1 MANDKNKKRVNENKN
16 ENINKDTKSMTKDTK
31 SIENDNNSVKKDTKS
46 IGKNADNSLENAK
59 KPEESGTSKKEEYVT
74 TVDPEEELF
83 KNEDKKDPKITGDDK
98 VKADDS
104 KTKEDAKAKADDPN
118 TKEDAK
124 AKADDPKTKEDAKAK
139 ADDSKTKEDAKAK
152 ADDSKTKEDAKVK
165 TDDSKTKEDAKAK
178 VDTSKEKDDDKTDL
192 DSFKEAQD
200 TNDSADE
207 DDNDEDIARAQ
218 KKARFWKAFDIGQI
232 VLIFVLLFVCLFGT
246 YKLYQNMTAVRFTR
260 ALALAQSAQNNGDY
274 ADAIKYYEQAI
285 GVDSKSLIAYEE
297 LANCYATLNDTEN
310 VMNVLYNGW
319 LNTSDQ
325 SMLDNYIS
333 LKLNSV
339 IATIQTSGGSFEAV
353 EDVLDVLK
361 IDGSNEDALQLLST
375 LYSYCMI
382 DKNSSGDS
390 VLFWSMDEDEAT
402 FDQYIGAVSSML
414 DIYEMYPSDELEML
428 IARYIIPEGNVVW
441 INTKN
446 CSDYALLVK
455 DARTLL
461 GESSSLNS
469 FIACLEDADKV
480 SGVFDSIWPLIE
492 SGDVEPFRDFMISD
506 DVISLKEYLI
516 SGEDQYLELEME
528 NAFCQEGIVMT
539 LEDNLW
545 TYHFPDFSENPATKG
560 VITLQLTY
568 DEVQTAEEAKA
579 EIAELESEESAIE
592 DASEDVSEDAVEDD
606 SDDDFENASKDA
618 SENASN
624 GASEDASKDA
634 LEDASKDASEDAYI
648 DNSEDE
654 TDLEENAEDEEVIR
668 SGKIS
673 MNYEPS
679 VSGGTY
685 FPHVTYYLT
694 CEYEGELTN
703 YTYQEVITSED
714 GSKTRTTIN
723 NWGDENLETVID
735 EELEE
740 EEEEDTSSDNVN
752 TQPANTNEEPADTG
766 ATPNVIVDPETG
778 AMYDPNTGLQIDPG
792 TGFYIDPAT
801 GLYIDPNTWTY
812 IDPATGA
819 VVDPNAAAQTPD
831 AATPE
836 AAPDAAA
843 QGAGA

>member
-1 MANDKNKKRVNENKN
+1 MANDKNNKRVNENKNEN
-16 ENINKDTKSMTKDTK
+16 ENINKDTKSMT
-31 SIENDNNSVKKDTKS
+31 KDTKS

-98 VKADDS
+98 VKADDP
-104 KTKEDAKAKADDPN
+104 KTKEDAKVKADDPKTN
-118 TKEDAK
+118 EDAKVKADDPKTKEDAK

-139 ADDSKTKEDAKAK
+139 ADDPKTKEDAKAET
-152 ADDSKTKEDAKVK
+152 DDPNTKEDAKVK
-165 TDDSKTKEDAKAK
+165 A
-178 VDTSKEKDDDKTDL
+178 DTSKEKDDDKTDL

-325 SMLDNYIS
+325 SLLDNYIS

-402 FDQYIGAVSSML
+402 FDQYIEAVSSML
-414 DIYEMYPSDELEML
+414 DIYEIYPSDELEML

-579 EIAELESEESAIE
+579 EIAEQDELESEESASE

-606 SDDDFENASKDA
+606 SDDFENASKDA

-634 LEDASKDASEDAYI
+634 SEDTYI

-654 TDLEENAEDEEVIR
+654 NDLEENAEDEEVIR

-694 CEYEGELTN
+694 CEYEGDIVN

-714 GSKTRTTIN
+714 GTKTRTTIS
-723 NWGDENLETVID
+723 NWGDEDLETVVD
-735 EELEE
+735 EEFEE

-752 TQPANTNEEPADTG
+752 TQPDNTNEEPADTG

>member
-16 ENINKDTKSMTKDTK
+16 ENVNKDTKSMT
-31 SIENDNNSVKKDTKS
+31 KDTKS

-98 VKADDS
+98 VKADDF
-104 KTKEDAKAKADDPN
+104 KTKEDAKAEADDPK

-124 AKADDPKTKEDAKAK
+124 AKADDPKTKEDAKAE
-139 ADDSKTKEDAKAK
+139 ADDSKAKEDAKAK
-152 ADDSKTKEDAKVK
+152 ADDPKTKEDAKVK
-165 TDDSKTKEDAKAK
+165 A
-178 VDTSKEKDDDKTDL
+178 DTSKEKDDDKTDS
-192 DSFKEAQD
+192 DSFKESQD

-297 LANCYATLNDTEN
+297 LANCYATLDDTEN

-390 VLFWSMDEDEAT
+390 VLFWSMDEDEAA
-402 FDQYIGAVSSML
+402 FDQYIEAVSSML
-414 DIYEMYPSDELEML
+414 DIYEIYPSDELEML

-579 EIAELESEESAIE
+579 EIAEQDELESEESAIE

-618 SENASN
+618 S
-624 GASEDASKDA
+624 KDA
-634 LEDASKDASEDAYI
+634 TNGVSEDASKDASEDAYI

-654 TDLEENAEDEEVIR
+654 TDLQENAEDEEVIR

-694 CEYEGELTN
+694 CEYEGDIVN

-714 GSKTRTTIN
+714 GTKTRTTIS
-723 NWGDENLETVID
+723 NWGDEDLETVID

-752 TQPANTNEEPADTG
+752 TQPANTNEEPADTD

-843 QGAGA
+843 QGTGA

>member
-1 MANDKNKKRVNENKN
+1 MANDKNNKRVNENKN
-16 ENINKDTKSMTKDTK
+16 ENIDKDTKSREKDTKSMNNDTK
-31 SIENDNNSVKKDTKS
+31 NTENDNSVKKDTK
-46 IGKNADNSLENAK
+46 GKENDNSIKKDTKGKENDNSVKNDTKSIEDNNVKKDTKGIEKNTDDSLESTK
-59 KPEESGTSKKEEYVT
+59 KTEESDASKKEEYVT
-74 TVDPEEELF
+74 TVDPEEALF
-83 KNEDKKDPKITGDDK
+83 ENEEQKDSEAG
-98 VKADDS
+98 S
-104 KTKEDAKAKADDPN
+104 LNLGSED
-118 TKEDAK
+118 
-124 AKADDPKTKEDAKAK
+124 
-139 ADDSKTKEDAKAK
+139 
-152 ADDSKTKEDAKVK
+152 
-165 TDDSKTKEDAKAK
+165 
-178 VDTSKEKDDDKTDL
+178 SKEKNKDDTKTLSSKEDKDASGSG
-192 DSFKEAQD
+192 DD
-200 TNDSADE
+200 TSDSADE
-207 DDNDEDIARAQ
+207 DDRDEDIEKAQ

-361 IDGSNEDALQLLST
+361 IDGSNEDALQLLGT

-402 FDQYIGAVSSML
+402 FDQYIEAVSSML
-414 DIYEMYPSDELEML
+414 DIYEIYPSDELEML

-441 INTKN
+441 INTRN

-568 DEVQTAEEAKA
+568 DEVQAAEEAKA
-579 EIAELESEESAIE
+579 EIAEQAELESEESAIE

-606 SDDDFENASKDA
+606 SDDDFENASKDSSENASNGA

-624 GASEDASKDA
+624 GAS
-634 LEDASKDASEDAYI
+634 KDASEDASK

-654 TDLEENAEDEEVIR
+654 TDLEENTEEDEEVIR

-694 CEYEGELTN
+694 CEYDGELVN

-714 GSKTRTTIN
+714 GTKTRTTIS
-723 NWGDENLETVID
+723 NWGDEDLETVVD
-735 EELEE
+735 EEL
-740 EEEEDTSSDNVN
+740 EEEEDTSSDNAT
-752 TQPANTNEEPADTG
+752 TQPAQTNEEPA
-766 ATPNVIVDPETG
+766 ATTTTSNVIVDPETG

>member
-1 MANDKNKKRVNENKN
+1 
-16 ENINKDTKSMTKDTK
+16 
-31 SIENDNNSVKKDTKS
+31 
-46 IGKNADNSLENAK
+46 
-59 KPEESGTSKKEEYVT
+59 
-74 TVDPEEELF
+74 
-83 KNEDKKDPKITGDDK
+83 
-98 VKADDS
+98 
-104 KTKEDAKAKADDPN
+104 
-118 TKEDAK
+118 
-124 AKADDPKTKEDAKAK
+124 
-139 ADDSKTKEDAKAK
+139 
-152 ADDSKTKEDAKVK
+152 
-165 TDDSKTKEDAKAK
+165 
-178 VDTSKEKDDDKTDL
+178 
-192 DSFKEAQD
+192 
-200 TNDSADE
+200 
-207 DDNDEDIARAQ
+207 
-218 KKARFWKAFDIGQI
+218 
-232 VLIFVLLFVCLFGT
+232 
-246 YKLYQNMTAVRFTR
+246 
-260 ALALAQSAQNNGDY
+260 
-274 ADAIKYYEQAI
+274 
-285 GVDSKSLIAYEE
+285 
-297 LANCYATLNDTEN
+297 
-310 VMNVLYNGW
+310 
-319 LNTSDQ
+319 
-325 SMLDNYIS
+325 
-333 LKLNSV
+333 
-339 IATIQTSGGSFEAV
+339 
-353 EDVLDVLK
+353 
-361 IDGSNEDALQLLST
+361 
-375 LYSYCMI
+375 
-382 DKNSSGDS
+382 
-390 VLFWSMDEDEAT
+390 
-402 FDQYIGAVSSML
+402 
-414 DIYEMYPSDELEML
+414 ML

-441 INTKN
+441 INTRN

-506 DVISLKEYLI
+506 DVISLYFDLDLLIVTNDVISLKEYLI

-568 DEVQTAEEAKA
+568 DEVQAAEEAKA
-579 EIAELESEESAIE
+579 EIAEQAELESEESAIE
-592 DASEDVSEDAVEDD
+592 DASEDVSEDASEDVSEDAVEDD
-606 SDDDFENASKDA
+606 SNDDFENASKDA

-634 LEDASKDASEDAYI
+634 SEDASE

-654 TDLEENAEDEEVIR
+654 TDLEENAEEDEEVIR

-694 CEYEGELTN
+694 CEYEGELVN

-714 GSKTRTTIN
+714 GTKTRTTIS
-723 NWGDENLETVID
+723 NWGDE
-735 EELEE
+735 EL
-740 EEEEDTSSDNVN
+740 EEEEDTSSDNVT
-752 TQPANTNEEPADTG
+752 TQPAQTNEEPAATTT
-766 ATPNVIVDPETG
+766 TPNVIVDPETG

>member
-98 VKADDS
+98 VKADDP
-104 KTKEDAKAKADDPN
+104 KTKEDAKVKADDPN

-139 ADDSKTKEDAKAK
+139 ADDSN
-152 ADDSKTKEDAKVK
+152 TKEDAKVK
-165 TDDSKTKEDAKAK
+165 TDDSKTKEDAKVKA
-178 VDTSKEKDDDKTDL
+178 DTSKEKDDDKTDS

-402 FDQYIGAVSSML
+402 FDQYIEAVSSML

-694 CEYEGELTN
+694 CEYEGDIVN

-714 GSKTRTTIN
+714 GTKTRTTIN
-723 NWGDENLETVID
+723 NWGDEDLETVID

>member
-1 MANDKNKKRVNENKN
+1 
-16 ENINKDTKSMTKDTK
+16 
-31 SIENDNNSVKKDTKS
+31 
-46 IGKNADNSLENAK
+46 
-59 KPEESGTSKKEEYVT
+59 
-74 TVDPEEELF
+74 
-83 KNEDKKDPKITGDDK
+83 
-98 VKADDS
+98 
-104 KTKEDAKAKADDPN
+104 
-118 TKEDAK
+118 
-124 AKADDPKTKEDAKAK
+124 
-139 ADDSKTKEDAKAK
+139 
-152 ADDSKTKEDAKVK
+152 
-165 TDDSKTKEDAKAK
+165 
-178 VDTSKEKDDDKTDL
+178 
-192 DSFKEAQD
+192 
-200 TNDSADE
+200 
-207 DDNDEDIARAQ
+207 
-218 KKARFWKAFDIGQI
+218 
-232 VLIFVLLFVCLFGT
+232 
-246 YKLYQNMTAVRFTR
+246 
-260 ALALAQSAQNNGDY
+260 
-274 ADAIKYYEQAI
+274 
-285 GVDSKSLIAYEE
+285 
-297 LANCYATLNDTEN
+297 
-310 VMNVLYNGW
+310 
-319 LNTSDQ
+319 
-325 SMLDNYIS
+325 
-333 LKLNSV
+333 
-339 IATIQTSGGSFEAV
+339 
-353 EDVLDVLK
+353 
-361 IDGSNEDALQLLST
+361 
-375 LYSYCMI
+375 
-382 DKNSSGDS
+382 
-390 VLFWSMDEDEAT
+390 
-402 FDQYIGAVSSML
+402 
-414 DIYEMYPSDELEML
+414 
-428 IARYIIPEGNVVW
+428 
-441 INTKN
+441 
-446 CSDYALLVK
+446 
-455 DARTLL
+455 
-461 GESSSLNS
+461 
-469 FIACLEDADKV
+469 
-480 SGVFDSIWPLIE
+480 
-492 SGDVEPFRDFMISD
+492 
-506 DVISLKEYLI
+506 LI

-579 EIAELESEESAIE
+579 VFAEQDELESEESAIE
-592 DASEDVSEDAVEDD
+592 DASEDVSEDASEAVSEDAVEDD

-634 LEDASKDASEDAYI
+634 SEDAYI

-654 TDLEENAEDEEVIR
+654 TDLQENAEDEEVIR

-703 YTYQEVITSED
+703 YTYQEAITSED

-723 NWGDENLETVID
+723 NWGDEDLETVID

>member
-1 MANDKNKKRVNENKN
+1 MAKDKNNKRVNENKN
-16 ENINKDTKSMTKDTK
+16 ESIN
-31 SIENDNNSVKKDTKS
+31 KDTKS

-59 KPEESGTSKKEEYVT
+59 KPEESGTSKKEDYVT

-83 KNEDKKDPKITGDDK
+83 KSEDKKDPKITGDDK

-104 KTKEDAKAKADDPN
+104 KTKEDAKAKVDDPN
-118 TKEDAK
+118 TKKDAK

-139 ADDSKTKEDAKAK
+139 ADDPKTKEDAKAET
-152 ADDSKTKEDAKVK
+152 DDPKTKEDAKVK
-165 TDDSKTKEDAKAK
+165 TDDSKAKEDTKTKA
-178 VDTSKEKDDDKTDL
+178 DDSKEKDDDKTDL

-339 IATIQTSGGSFEAV
+339 IAAIQTSGGSFEAV

-402 FDQYIGAVSSML
+402 FDQYIEAVSSML

-592 DASEDVSEDAVEDD
+592 DASEDVSEDASEDVSEDAVEDD

-634 LEDASKDASEDAYI
+634 VEDASKDASEDAYI

-694 CEYEGELTN
+694 CEYEGDIVN

-714 GSKTRTTIN
+714 GTKTRTTIN
-723 NWGDENLETVID
+723 NWGDEDLETVID
-735 EELEE
+735 EELE

-752 TQPANTNEEPADTG
+752 TQPANTNEEPADTD

-836 AAPDAAA
+836 ATPDAAA
-843 QGAGA
+843 QGTGA

>member
-1 MANDKNKKRVNENKN
+1 
-16 ENINKDTKSMTKDTK
+16 MTKDTK

-59 KPEESGTSKKEEYVT
+59 KPEESVTSKKEEYVT

-83 KNEDKKDPKITGDDK
+83 ENEDKKDPKITGDDK
-98 VKADDS
+98 VKADDPN
-104 KTKEDAKAKADDPN
+104 TKEDAKAKVDDLNTKKDAKAKADDPN
-118 TKEDAK
+118 
-124 AKADDPKTKEDAKAK
+124 
-139 ADDSKTKEDAKAK
+139 TKEDAKAK

-402 FDQYIGAVSSML
+402 FDQYIEAVSSML
-414 DIYEMYPSDELEML
+414 DIYEIYPSDELEML

-592 DASEDVSEDAVEDD
+592 DASEAVSEDASEAVSEDAVEDD

>member
-1 MANDKNKKRVNENKN
+1 MANDKNNKRVNENKN
-16 ENINKDTKSMTKDTK
+16 ENIDKDTKSREKDTKSMNNDTKNTENDNSVKNDTK
-31 SIENDNNSVKKDTKS
+31 SIEDNNVKKDTKG
-46 IGKNADNSLENAK
+46 IEKNTDDSLESTK
-59 KPEESGTSKKEEYVT
+59 KTEESDASKKEEYVT
-74 TVDPEEELF
+74 TVDPEEALF
-83 KNEDKKDPKITGDDK
+83 ENEEQKDSEAGSLDLG
-98 VKADDS
+98 S
-104 KTKEDAKAKADDPN
+104 ED
-118 TKEDAK
+118 
-124 AKADDPKTKEDAKAK
+124 
-139 ADDSKTKEDAKAK
+139 
-152 ADDSKTKEDAKVK
+152 
-165 TDDSKTKEDAKAK
+165 
-178 VDTSKEKDDDKTDL
+178 SKEKNKDDTRTLSSKEDKDASGSG
-192 DSFKEAQD
+192 DD
-200 TNDSADE
+200 TSDSADE

-274 ADAIKYYEQAI
+274 AGAIKYYEQAI

-361 IDGSNEDALQLLST
+361 IDGSNEDALQLLGT

-402 FDQYIGAVSSML
+402 FDQYIEAVSSML
-414 DIYEMYPSDELEML
+414 DIYEIYPSDELEML

-441 INTKN
+441 INTRN

-568 DEVQTAEEAKA
+568 DEVQAAEEAKA
-579 EIAELESEESAIE
+579 EIAEQAELESEESANE

-606 SDDDFENASKDA
+606 SNDDFENASKDASKDA

-634 LEDASKDASEDAYI
+634 SEEASK

-654 TDLEENAEDEEVIR
+654 TDLEENAEEDEEVIR

-679 VSGGTY
+679 VAGGTY

-694 CEYEGELTN
+694 CEYEGELVN

-714 GSKTRTTIN
+714 GTKTRTTIS
-723 NWGDENLETVID
+723 NWGDEDLETVVD
-735 EELEE
+735 EEL
-740 EEEEDTSSDNVN
+740 EEEEDTSSDNVT
-752 TQPANTNEEPADTG
+752 TQPAQTNEEPAATTT
-766 ATPNVIVDPETG
+766 TPNVIVDPETG
-778 AMYDPNTGLQIDPG
+778 AMYDPNTGLQIDPS

>member
-98 VKADDS
+98 VKADDP
-104 KTKEDAKAKADDPN
+104 K

-124 AKADDPKTKEDAKAK
+124 AKADDPKTKEDAKVK
-139 ADDSKTKEDAKAK
+139 A
-152 ADDSKTKEDAKVK
+152 
-165 TDDSKTKEDAKAK
+165 
-178 VDTSKEKDDDKTDL
+178 DTSKEKDDDKTDS

-402 FDQYIGAVSSML
+402 FDQYIEAVSSML

-694 CEYEGELTN
+694 CEYEGDIVN

-714 GSKTRTTIN
+714 GTKTRTTIN
-723 NWGDENLETVID
+723 NWGDEDLETVID
-735 EELEE
+735 EELE

>member
-1 MANDKNKKRVNENKN
+1 MAKDKNNKRVNENKN

-31 SIENDNNSVKKDTKS
+31 SIENDTNGIKKDTES

-98 VKADDS
+98 VKADDPKTKKDAKVKADDLKTKEDAKAEADDS
-104 KTKEDAKAKADDPN
+104 KAKEDAKAKADDSKA
-118 TKEDAK
+118 KEDAK

-139 ADDSKTKEDAKAK
+139 AD
-152 ADDSKTKEDAKVK
+152 
-165 TDDSKTKEDAKAK
+165 
-178 VDTSKEKDDDKTDL
+178 TSKEKDDDKTDS

-200 TNDSADE
+200 TNDSA
-207 DDNDEDIARAQ
+207 DEDIARAQ

-297 LANCYATLNDTEN
+297 LANCYATLDDTEN

-402 FDQYIGAVSSML
+402 FDQYIEAVSSML
-414 DIYEMYPSDELEML
+414 DIYEIYPSDELEML

-579 EIAELESEESAIE
+579 VFAEQDELESEESSIE

-634 LEDASKDASEDAYI
+634 SEDTYI

-694 CEYEGELTN
+694 CEYEGDIVN

-714 GSKTRTTIN
+714 GTKTRTTIN
-723 NWGDENLETVID
+723 NWGDEDLETVID
-735 EELEE
+735 EELE

-752 TQPANTNEEPADTG
+752 TQPANTNEEPADTD

-836 AAPDAAA
+836 ATPDVAA
-843 QGAGA
+843 QGTGA

>member
-1 MANDKNKKRVNENKN
+1 MANDKNNKRVNENKN
-16 ENINKDTKSMTKDTK
+16 ENINKDTKSMT
-31 SIENDNNSVKKDTKS
+31 KDTKS

-59 KPEESGTSKKEEYVT
+59 KPEESGTSEKEEYVT

-98 VKADDS
+98 VKADDT
-104 KTKEDAKAKADDPN
+104 KTKEDAKVKADDPK

-124 AKADDPKTKEDAKAK
+124 AKADDPKTKEDAKVK
-139 ADDSKTKEDAKAK
+139 VDDPKTKEDAKAK
-152 ADDSKTKEDAKVK
+152 AD
-165 TDDSKTKEDAKAK
+165 
-178 VDTSKEKDDDKTDL
+178 TSKEKNDDKTDS

-339 IATIQTSGGSFEAV
+339 IAAIQTSGGSFEAV

-402 FDQYIGAVSSML
+402 FDQYIDAVSSML

-592 DASEDVSEDAVEDD
+592 DASEAVSEDASEDVFEDAVEDD

-634 LEDASKDASEDAYI
+634 SEDTYI

-694 CEYEGELTN
+694 CEYEGDIVN

-714 GSKTRTTIN
+714 GTKTRTTIN
-723 NWGDENLETVID
+723 NWGDEDLETVID

-836 AAPDAAA
+836 ATPDAAA